1 MAVFMTDLQM
11 KRWQS
16 DQSTIKQQSKMMKTE
31 LRQQQ

>member
-11 KRWQS
+11 KRWQL

>member
-16 DQSTIKQQSKMMKTE
+16 DKSTIKQQSKMMKTE